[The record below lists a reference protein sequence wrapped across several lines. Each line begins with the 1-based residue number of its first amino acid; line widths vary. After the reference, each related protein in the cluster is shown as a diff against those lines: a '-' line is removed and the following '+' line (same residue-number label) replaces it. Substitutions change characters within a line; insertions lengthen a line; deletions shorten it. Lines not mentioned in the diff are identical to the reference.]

1 MMDDNLLKFPSIR
14 MAFKQTTDTL
24 DNLIAEADRCNKE
37 EVAEAYRNAFSLVR
51 KSIKQAEN
59 IGESKLQKQI
69 VDTMD
74 KLLSERDEKLK
85 AQANRTRE
93 LVDRRY
99 DAACTDLATDLIN
112 ALKEAKVS
120 PKTLTES
127 LTDLYEAA
135 AYHVGKYY
143 EEKGIDV

>member
-1 MMDDNLLKFPSIR
+1 M
-14 MAFKQTTDTL
+14 L

-69 VDTMD
+69 VEAMD
-74 KLLSERDEKLK
+74 KLLSKRDEKLR

-99 DAACTDLATDLIN
+99 DAACTDLATELIN
-112 ALKEAKVS
+112 ALKEAEVS
-120 PKTLTES
+120 PKTLSES

-143 EEKGIDV
+143 EEKGIDT